1 METGSDLIAGSNGLT
16 HQRLKYRHWP
26 DSLREQ
32 REGRQHFIKT
42 EDQPFQGAI
51 KVLVTPSSFIIA
63 QLLWVLANMLMLS
76 LRAHLSQPI
85 PYVSVINKKKN
96 HCRFTGFACGPIFVS
111 PCSVKKGLNRNDL
124 NKSGLGGKVVQ
135 SWKSPPQKSLVC
147 GVASYIS

>member
-1 METGSDLIAGSNGLT
+1 METEVDLIAGSNGLT

-32 REGRQHFIKT
+32 REGRQQFIKR

-63 QLLWVLANMLMLS
+63 QLLWVLASMLMLS

-85 PYVSVINKKKN
+85 PYVSGINKKN
-96 HCRFTGFACGPIFVS
+96 HCRFTGFVCGPIFVS
-111 PCSVKKGLNRNDL
+111 PCPVKKGLNRSDL
-124 NKSGLGGKVVQ
+124 NKCGLGGKVVQ
-135 SWKSPPQKSLVC
+135 SWKKTPQKSLVC
-147 GVASYIS
+147 GVAS